1 MFMPVDIKSAVA
13 RNISELKKVISDK
26 SSELDQLKKD
36 LERHESV
43 LELLSRDGG
52 GHKISLRNGRRRR
65 GSELNAVVSRLPE
78 TFTNKDFLKA
88 AARARKSSVYL
99 RQILSRWAKQGKIKR
114 LQRGKYQ
121 KVKKANGKRLAA

>member
-1 MFMPVDIKSAVA
+1 MPVDIKSVVA
-13 RNISELKKVISDK
+13 RNINELKRVISDK
-26 SSELDQLKKD
+26 SSELDLLKRD

-52 GHKISLRNGRRRR
+52 QKISFRNGRRRR
-65 GSELNAVVSRLPE
+65 GGELDAVVSRLPE
-78 TFTNKDFLKA
+78 KFTNKDFLKA

-99 RQILSRWAKQGKIKR
+99 RQILSRWAKQGRIKR